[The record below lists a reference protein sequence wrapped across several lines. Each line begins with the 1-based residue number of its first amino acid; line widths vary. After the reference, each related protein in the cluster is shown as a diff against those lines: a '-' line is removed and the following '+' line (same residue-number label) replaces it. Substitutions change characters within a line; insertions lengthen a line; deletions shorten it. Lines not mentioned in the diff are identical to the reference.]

1 MSFWQ
6 EFLFK
11 LIDHL
16 GDFLFGIVVG
26 FILAIYLTLITDKR
40 TVREET
46 LKEVAE
52 AQQNQTLNSLL
63 EKELKKK

>member
-6 EFLFK
+6 EFLLK
-11 LIDHL
+11 VVEHL
-16 GDFLFGIVVG
+16 SDYLFGIVVG

-52 AQQNQTLNSLL
+52 AQQNQTLDSLL

>member
-52 AQQNQTLNSLL
+52 AQQNQTLDTLL

>member
-6 EFLFK
+6 EFLLK
-11 LIDHL
+11 VVEHL
-16 GDFLFGIVVG
+16 RDYLFGIVVG

-52 AQQNQTLNSLL
+52 AQQNQTLDSLL

>member
-52 AQQNQTLNSLL
+52 AQQNQTLDSLL